1 MGTKKWKRE
10 ADGIYRHLRTNKL
23 YWRPW
28 IDGKRTWECLGTE
41 NLKLAKETY
50 HKRVVGVSARG
61 AERVA
66 SASPIPAGP
75 TTGQVIRKYEEDG
88 YPDKHKAHRIGP
100 TLEDEKKHCKTLLQ
114 FWDGI
119 PVDSAGPAACD
130 RYHSWR
136 NDQGFRHG
144 LGNRQVDRE
153 LNTLNNAC
161 RWAARSELI
170 KLNPLAQRPKYQ
182 CSSEIKHCREFMPQ
196 NANELHAAAAIL
208 FEHRNSVV
216 LGFQMLFEAYTGLR
230 TSEVLR
236 FGEDDFGKTTEDG
249 RFLKVWRCKNQ
260 HAINP
265 YCNNHAGL
273 QELLKA
279 HAEWRAAT
287 FPRSRC
293 FFPSH
298 CGGPVGQGALAHAL
312 RRVEK
317 KLPRRVR
324 PHGLRAFYVLVR
336 RSQGASDEQIAF
348 ELGHSS
354 NGACIRSTYGGVPES
369 WRNGG
374 GPNMSW
380 LPTGSLAWSKPQV
393 NGWNFEAKEMP
404 GNRVS
409 KKRERDAKT
418 DGDTL
423 EEIVRA
429 R

>member
-1 MGTKKWKRE
+1 MGTKKWNRE
-10 ADGIYRHLRTNKL
+10 ADGIYRHIPSKKL

-28 IDGKRTWECLGTE
+28 VGGKRTWECLGTE

-50 HKRVVGVSARG
+50 HKRAAGLAAAVTEQSTPTAQVQT
-61 AERVA
+61 
-66 SASPIPAGP
+66 GP
-75 TTGQVIRKYEEDG
+75 TMGQVIRKYEEDG
-88 YPDKHKAHRIGP
+88 YPDKHKALRTGP
-100 TLEDEKKHCKTLLQ
+100 TLEDETNHCKILLQ
-114 FWDGI
+114 FWDAI
-119 PVDSAGPAACD
+119 PVGSVGPAACD

-182 CSSEIKHCREFMPQ
+182 RSSEVKHCREFMPQ
-196 NANELHAAAAIL
+196 NADELHAAAAIL
-208 FEHRNSVV
+208 FEHRHSVV

-236 FGEDDFGKTTEDG
+236 LGEEDFGKTTEDG

-265 YCNNHAGL
+265 YCNIHTGL

-279 HAEWRAAT
+279 HSEWKAAT
-287 FPRSRC
+287 FPKSRS

-298 CGGPVGQGALAHAL
+298 CGGPVGKGALAHAL
-312 RRVEK
+312 RRVEE
-317 KLPRRVR
+317 KLPRRFR

-354 NGACIRSTYGGVPES
+354 NGACIRSTYGGVPEN

-380 LPTGSLAWSKPQV
+380 VPMGKTAWAKLQGD
-393 NGWNFEAKEMP
+393 GWKFEGKQDDA
-404 GNRVS
+404 VS
-409 KKRERDAKT
+409 RRRKGDSKT
-418 DGDTL
+418 DEHLQKEPAWTC
-423 EEIVRA
+423 
-429 R
+429 

>member
-1 MGTKKWKRE
+1 MGTKKWNRE
-10 ADGIYRHLRTNKL
+10 ADGIYRHVPSNKL

-28 IDGKRTWECLGTE
+28 VDGKRTWESLGTE

-50 HKRVVGVSARG
+50 HKRVAGLPAGVTKKTTST
-61 AERVA
+61 A
-66 SASPIPAGP
+66 SVPAGP
-75 TTGQVIRKYEEDG
+75 TMGQVIRKYEDDG
-88 YPDKHKAHRIGP
+88 YPDKHKALRIGP
-100 TLEDEKKHCKTLLQ
+100 TLESEKNHCKTLLQ
-114 FWDGI
+114 FWDNI

-136 NDQGFRHG
+136 KDQGFRHG

-170 KLNPLAQRPKYQ
+170 RFNPLAQRPKYQ
-182 CSSEIKHCREFMPQ
+182 RYSEIKHCREFMPQ
-196 NANELHAAAAIL
+196 NADELHASAAIL
-208 FEHRNSVV
+208 FEHRHSVV

-236 FGEDDFGKTTEDG
+236 LGEEEFGKTTEDG

-265 YCNNHAGL
+265 YCNSHAGL

-279 HAEWRAAT
+279 HAEWKAAA
-287 FPRSRC
+287 FPKSRS

-298 CGGPVGQGALAHAL
+298 CDGPVGKGALAHAL

-374 GPNMSW
+374 GPNMGW
-380 LPTGSLAWSKPQV
+380 LPTRKPAWAKSQENDWK
-393 NGWNFEAKEMP
+393 FEVKETNP
-404 GNRVS
+404 CSRRR
-409 KKRERDAKT
+409 KRDAKT
-418 DGDTL
+418 DANALKELAGTC
-423 EEIVRA
+423 
-429 R
+429 